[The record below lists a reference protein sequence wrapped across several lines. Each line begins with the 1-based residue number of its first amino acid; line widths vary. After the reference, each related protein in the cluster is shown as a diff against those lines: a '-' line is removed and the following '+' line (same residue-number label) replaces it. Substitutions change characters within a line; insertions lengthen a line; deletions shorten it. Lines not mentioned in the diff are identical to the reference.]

1 MKNLLRCPDCSNSR
15 SQFLLA
21 CFMLTFAFLFIIIFV
36 NVILHGPLA
45 HTNDVVYYFFRNM
58 RVFWLDKLAVVIVS
72 FGYYKMLSVAVTVL
86 IVWLML
92 RKQRLAAIHWFIAW
106 MCVLGSIF
114 ILRFFYF
121 SSRPWGLVRAPFTSS
136 FPSGHVTGS
145 IVFYFLFAFMFTQ
158 NLSRNTRKIIY
169 ILVLIFCIAMACAR
183 LYLGL
188 HWLTDVLAGICLGF
202 AILLFIIISYRRY
215 RSPKISLSGVLIVTL
230 AALCFSN
237 AWFLHKNYAVHLHNY
252 QISRDTFG

>member
-21 CFMLTFAFLFIIIFV
+21 CLMLTFGLLFLVIFI
-36 NVILHGPLA
+36 NVVLHGPLTHWNGA
-45 HTNDVVYYFFRNM
+45 VYYFFRS
-58 RVFWLDKLAVVIVS
+58 RRALWLDKIAVVIVS
-72 FGYYKMLSVAVTVL
+72 FGYYKMLSVVVAAL
-86 IVWLML
+86 IVWLVL
-92 RKQRLAAIHWFIAW
+92 RRQRLAAIHWFIAW

-114 ILRFFYF
+114 ALRFFYF
-121 SSRPWGLVRAPFTSS
+121 SSRPWGLLRAPFTSS

-158 NLSRNTRKIIY
+158 NLSKIVRKIIY
-169 ILVLIFCIAMACAR
+169 LLVFIFCMIIACAR

-188 HWLTDVLAGICLGF
+188 HWLTDVLAGVCLGG

-215 RSPKISLSGVLIVTL
+215 RSPRISLSGILIVALVT
-230 AALCFSN
+230 LCFSN

-252 QISRDTFG
+252 QISTDTF